1 MRRCDGREEVP
12 AHPLVQLR
20 RIDGLSF
27 RGKASFVQADDRP
40 WVTRRQTPRATMV
53 APGAPLWR
61 RRAPIVKRRLVVA
74 AVVLVLA
81 GAGGLLWLRA
91 NLDSV
96 VQRAIVHYGG
106 QMTQASVVVDK
117 VRIRGADGVGAIEGL
132 QLGNPRGFT
141 APYAFKVNEVEVT
154 LDVRTLLDDVVV
166 IRRILIDSPDV
177 IYEQAGNT
185 TNFDALQ
192 RNIAKALNSGE
203 AATAPSGKPARK
215 LIVEELVIRQ
225 ANAQAAAPFLVNQRV
240 NVRLPDIVLKN
251 VGRKEGGVTP
261 ARLGQIVAT
270 ALSQRLAA
278 QISFDRLAR
287 ALGDGGKS
295 LGDTVRGWFGR

>member
-1 MRRCDGREEVP
+1 MARSRR
-12 AHPLVQLR
+12 LLR
-20 RIDGLSF
+20 R
-27 RGKASFVQADDRP
+27 AA
-40 WVTRRQTPRATMV
+40 TR
-53 APGAPLWR
+53 
-61 RRAPIVKRRLVVA
+61 VKRKLLIA

-81 GAGGLLWLRA
+81 GAGGLFWLHA

-96 VQRAIVHYGG
+96 VRRAIVHYGG
-106 QMTQASVVVDK
+106 QMTQASVAVDK
-117 VRIRGADGVGAIEGL
+117 VRISGADGAGAIHGL

-141 APYAFKVNEVEVT
+141 APYAFKVSEIAVT
-154 LDVRTLLDDVVV
+154 VDVATLLDDVIV
-166 IRRILIDSPDV
+166 IRRIVIDSPDV

-192 RNIAKALNSGE
+192 RNIAQALNGG
-203 AATAPSGKPARK
+203 APATAPSGKPARK
-215 LIVEELVIRQ
+215 LIVDELVIRR

-261 ARLGQIVAT
+261 ARLGQIVAG

-287 ALGDGGKS
+287 AVGDGGKS
-295 LGDTVRGWFGR
+295 LGDTVRGWFR